1 MENAGESKAALTSHS
16 SLNSLTTWAPQI
28 RFAKIL
34 SILQHL
40 ARIAKVLTLCYSR
53 HKQSAISLLILLMAD
68 S

>member
-34 SILQHL
+34 RPYPKTGSISTSSN
-40 ARIAKVLTLCYSR
+40 RR
-53 HKQSAISLLILLMAD
+53 M
-68 S
+68 